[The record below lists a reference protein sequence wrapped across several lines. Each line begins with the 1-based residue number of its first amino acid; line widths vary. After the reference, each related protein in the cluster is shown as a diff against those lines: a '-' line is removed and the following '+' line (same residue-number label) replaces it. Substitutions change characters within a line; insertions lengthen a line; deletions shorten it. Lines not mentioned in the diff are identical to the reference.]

1 MTEATTKI
9 FVIDFDSTFTQVEA
23 LDVLCEITLGGSDL
37 KEKNLKQIA
46 DITNQAMGGELSFRE
61 SLERRLQL
69 LHANK
74 KHLPLLI
81 DELKT
86 LVSKSFVRN
95 REFLEEHKENV
106 YILSNGFK
114 EFIVPVVTE
123 YGIKEDHVFANNF
136 EFDENDDIVGF
147 DQDNILSKS
156 GGKPILVE
164 SLNLDGDIYVIGDGY
179 NDYEIRKAGKAD
191 RFYAFTENV
200 QRENV
205 MEAADFIAASLDE
218 ILYHNHM
225 EGALSYPKNKIK
237 VLLLENIHPNA
248 SRIVEEE
255 GYQLEI
261 HSAGM
266 TEDELCEKIKDV
278 SIIGIRSKT
287 NITQKVLNSADR
299 LMAIGAFCIGTNQI
313 DLAEATKQGVIVFNA
328 PYSNTRSVVELAIAE
343 MIMLI
348 RNLPDK
354 VASMHSGQWNKSA
367 KNAFEIRGKKLGIIG
382 YGNIGKQL
390 SILAESM
397 GVQVYYYDLD
407 EKLAIGNAIKC
418 KTLDELLSTV
428 DIISLHVDGRKTNK
442 NIIGEAEFE
451 KMKDGMIFL
460 NLSRGHVVDIQALK
474 KNIESGKIIGTGVDV
489 FPEEPL
495 SNNHEFISELRGL
508 PNVILTPH
516 IGGSTLE
523 AQENI
528 AEFVPNKIIDYINSG
543 STQTSVNFPNL
554 TLPKLGD
561 AHRFIH
567 VHQNKPGVLAEITKT
582 LASHNINV
590 VGQYLKTNE
599 DIGYVITDISKDYDK
614 EVINELKKVEGTIRF
629 RVLY

>member
-1 MTEATTKI
+1 MTKAATKN

-23 LDVLCEITLGGSDL
+23 LDVLCEITLSDTKL
-37 KEKNLKQIA
+37 KESNLQQIA
-46 DITNQAMGGELSFRE
+46 DITNQAMGGDLSFRE
-61 SLERRLQL
+61 SLERRIKL
-69 LHANK
+69 LHAKK
-74 KHLPLLI
+74 KHIPLLI
-81 DELKT
+81 EELKK

-95 REFLEEHKENV
+95 REFIEKHKDNV
-106 YILSNGFK
+106 FILSNGFK

-123 YGIKEDHVFANNF
+123 YGIKPDHVHANTF
-136 EFDENDDIVGF
+136 EFDDEENIVGF
-147 DQDNILSKS
+147 DYDNILSES
-156 GGKPILVE
+156 GGKPRLVE
-164 SLNLDGDIYVIGDGY
+164 SLNLEGDIYVIGDGY

-200 QRENV
+200 KREKV
-205 MEAADFIAASLDE
+205 IEVADYVAESLDE
-218 ILYHNHM
+218 ILYHNNM
-225 EGALSYPKNKIK
+225 EGKLSYPKNKIK

-248 SRIVEEE
+248 SKIVEEE

-266 TEDELCEKIKDV
+266 TEEELCERIKDV

-287 NITQKVLNSADR
+287 NITKKVLDSAER

-313 DLAEATKQGVIVFNA
+313 DLAEATKKGIIVFNA

-343 MIMLI
+343 MILLI

-354 VASMHSGQWNKSA
+354 ISSMHSGKWKKSA
-367 KNAFEIRGKKLGIIG
+367 TNAFEIRGKKLGIIG

-397 GVQVYYYDLD
+397 GIQVYYYDLD

-418 KTLDELLSTV
+418 KSLDDLLSTV

-442 NIIGEAEFE
+442 NIIGKAEFE

-460 NLSRGHVVDIQALK
+460 NLSRGHVVDIQELK

-554 TLPKLGD
+554 TLPKLVD

-567 VHQNKPGVLAEITKT
+567 VHQNQPGVLAKITNT
-582 LASHNINV
+582 LASGNINV

-599 DIGYVITDISKDYDK
+599 DIGYVITDINKDYDK
-614 EVINELKKVEGTIRF
+614 DVIKELKKIEGTIRF